1 MNELQPVTPIS
12 VDNIKSKIHEIR
24 GQKVMLDRDLA
35 ELYQVET
42 KQLNRQVK
50 RNIERFPED
59 FMFQLNDEE
68 SDFLRCQFGTS
79 KNTNES
85 NRGGNRY
92 KPYVFTELGIS
103 MLSSVLH
110 SSTAIQVNINIM
122 RAFMLMRHNLQ
133 FITNQNMRF
142 EKIEHKLD
150 FLSSYIEDVLRDQ
163 NDINDDTAAQLEL
176 INQTLAELQAEN
188 SIRKQFEKRKPVG
201 FRIEK
206 NSNQ

>member
-1 MNELQPVTPIS
+1 MNNIQPVTPIS

-79 KNTNES
+79 KNH
-85 NRGGNRY
+85 RGGHRY
-92 KPYVFTELGIS
+92 KPYAFTELGI
-103 MLSSVLH
+103 
-110 SSTAIQVNINIM
+110 
-122 RAFMLMRHNLQ
+122 
-133 FITNQNMRF
+133 
-142 EKIEHKLD
+142 KIE
-150 FLSSYIEDVLRDQ
+150 
-163 NDINDDTAAQLEL
+163 N
-176 INQTLAELQAEN
+176 
-188 SIRKQFEKRKPVG
+188 
-201 FRIEK
+201 
-206 NSNQ
+206 

>member
-1 MNELQPVTPIS
+1 MNNLQAVQPIS
-12 VDNIKSKIHEIR
+12 VDNIKAKIYEFR

-50 RNIERFPED
+50 RNTERFPED
-59 FMFQLNDEE
+59 FMFQLSDEE
-68 SDFLRCQFGTS
+68 NNFLRCQFGTS
-79 KNTNES
+79 KNRDDS

-92 KPYVFTELGIS
+92 KPYAFTELGIA

-110 SSTAIQVNINIM
+110 SQTAIQVNINIM
-122 RAFMLMRHNLQ
+122 RAFTLMRQNIQLL
-133 FITNQNMRF
+133 TNQNLRF

-150 FLSSYIEDVLRDQ
+150 SLSIYIEDVLRDQ

-188 SIRKQFEKRKPVG
+188 TIRKQFAERKPVG
-201 FRIEK
+201 FKIEK
-206 NSNQ
+206 

>member
-1 MNELQPVTPIS
+1 MNNIQSVTPIS

-68 SDFLRCQFGTS
+68 SDFLRCQIGTS

-92 KPYVFTELGIS
+92 KPYVFTELGIA

-133 FITNQNMRF
+133 FITNQNTRF

-150 FLSSYIEDVLRDQ
+150 SLSVYIENVLRDQ
-163 NDINDDTAAQLEL
+163 NDINDDTAMQLEL

-188 SIRKQFEKRKPVG
+188 TVRKTFQKRKPIG
-201 FRIEK
+201 FKIEK
-206 NSNQ
+206 P